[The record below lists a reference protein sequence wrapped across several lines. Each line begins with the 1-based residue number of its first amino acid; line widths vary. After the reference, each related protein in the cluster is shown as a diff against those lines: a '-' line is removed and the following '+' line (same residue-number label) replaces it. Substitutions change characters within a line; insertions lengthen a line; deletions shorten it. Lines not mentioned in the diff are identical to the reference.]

1 MATERAIRC
10 GQARGQFTFTDPC
23 PLRLRMWGEGWNVRY
38 VPDDIRSRLYRD
50 PAPEVLDLID
60 VATYVYA
67 ADRMV
72 GRGSPADVRFGPN
85 WRRRLCFRVPVRK
98 PDLWGQPAVRQD
110 LEAVLSFMSEDT
122 YEFEFEHYSDPP
134 AAQRYMVFTG
144 PGADREPDE
153 VVLFSGGL
161 DSVAGAV
168 REVVAERKS
177 VALVGHRPS
186 GAVAPRQ
193 AELIRLLSA
202 RAAHRPLLLP
212 VRVNIRRGLG
222 RESTQRSRT
231 FLYASLGAA
240 FAAALGRDRLR
251 FYENGITSHNFPLAG
266 SVVGARA
273 SRSTH
278 PRVIA
283 GLTRFFTRLIGR
295 SFTVENPFQTFTKT
309 GVVRE
314 ILAAGCG
321 ETIRHTVSC
330 SFPRRQRAGKPHCGV
345 CSQCVDRRF
354 AVLAAGA
361 EAFDPED
368 GYRVP
373 LVTGERAGAAPRT
386 MLSVYVQT
394 ATRVETETP
403 VGFFGRYG
411 EAARSLRYLGAKPD
425 AAAVGVL
432 ELYRDHAREVT
443 RVVDAETAR
452 HAAALRRG
460 ELPPSCLVRLVCD
473 ATQAGSDRVAP
484 APEPPAGENM
494 FRRSGRAWEARFAG
508 GRRFVVLRSVGA
520 TYLHHLLSRPDVP
533 IPAAELVCLESGE
546 AGRIG
551 LGDAGE
557 VLDDEARRAYRDCH
571 RERYEE
577 LAGER
582 DEARR
587 NNDSGRLEKAQ
598 HELEALAGELVTAGA
613 LGGRVRR
620 ACDDR
625 DRLRKAVGNAIR
637 RVVTEIGDDDKAFAT
652 HLSPPR
658 LTCGASPCYRP
669 GQPITWEL

>member
-1 MATERAIRC
+1 MAVERTVRC
-10 GQARGQFTFTDPC
+10 GQARGAFAFTDPC
-23 PLRLRMWGEGWNVRY
+23 PLRLRMWGEGWNVRFI
-38 VPDDIRSRLYRD
+38 PDDIRSRLYRD
-50 PAPEVLDLID
+50 PPPEVLDLID

-85 WRRRLCFRVPVRK
+85 WRRRLCFRIPVRE
-98 PDLWGQPAVRQD
+98 PDLWGQPAVRQE

-122 YEFEFEHYSDPP
+122 YEFDFEPYSDPP
-134 AAQRYMVFTG
+134 GVQRYMAFTG

-202 RAAHRPLLLP
+202 RATHRPLLLP

-240 FAAALGRDRLR
+240 FAVALGRDRLR
-251 FYENGITSHNFPLAG
+251 FYENGVTSHNFPLAG

-283 GLTRFFTRLIGR
+283 GLTRFFTRLLGR
-295 SFTVENPFQTFTKT
+295 SFTVENPFQPLTKT

-321 ETIRHTVSC
+321 EVIRHTVSC
-330 SFPRRQRAGKPHCGV
+330 SFPRRQRPGKPHCGV

-411 EAARSLRYLGAKPD
+411 EAARSLPHLGGRPD

-432 ELYRDHAREVT
+432 DLYRDHAREVT

-473 ATQAGSDRVAP
+473 TIPADGAP
-484 APEPPAGENM
+484 AAQAAQAHAGENV

-508 GRRFVVLRSVGA
+508 GRPFVVLPSVGA
-520 TYLHHLLSRPDVP
+520 TYLHLLLSRPDVP
-533 IPAAELVCLESGE
+533 IPAADLVGLATGE
-546 AGRIG
+546 ADRVVP
-551 LGDAGE
+551 GDAGE
-557 VLDDEARRAYRDCH
+557 GLDGPARRAYQTSF
-571 RERYEE
+571 EE
-577 LAGER
+577 LRREA
-582 DEARR
+582 DDARR
-587 NNDSGRLEKAQ
+587 DNDFVRLEKIQ
-598 HELEALAGELVTAGA
+598 TEMEALAQQVTADRGF
-613 LGGRVRR
+613 GGRIRLER
-620 ACDDR
+620 DDR
-625 DRLRKAVGNAIR
+625 ERLRKSVTNAIR
-637 RVVTEIGDDDKAFAT
+637 RVVTEIGDEDKAFAV

-669 GQPITWEL
+669 GPPVAWNL